1 MAAVK
6 SFACALALLGASCGK
21 LHGLGGAATPL
32 VTFDVKVTGTP
43 PAGASDLD
51 VALVWGRQWLIEPL
65 CIVPPDPRD
74 DANAVAAVKAA
85 GCRDPF
91 GFIPARVAASAP
103 LDADG
108 TATLELFA
116 LPSADL
122 MVGDLTARVAYAS
135 LVVYDDKNHDGT
147 LGLAIPFRPADFG
160 PDQGSGAGSGSGSG
174 SGDLFHSPDEIEG
187 GSFITQIHD
196 PMGTVIDQ
204 RIAYREGAFITTGF
218 YPRSGCGDPP
228 PAFSILAAS
237 GFTIA
242 DAISATAMGM
252 VPQEADLSQC
262 VQRAPGSGPVAFG
275 YGQPSDLPAVAA
287 RDLPE
292 LACTERTTDSTVR
305 YREPP
310 ADMPDFTGRT
320 FACVHYPSFGT
331 PSDVIELVVSGRSTD
346 SCVGLTHYILKGCR
360 EGPDCGTP
368 DWDHSLAPPSW
379 WPC

>member
-6 SFACALALLGASCGK
+6 SSLALVAALAGCGK
-21 LHGLGGAATPL
+21 VHGLGGAPTPL
-32 VTFDVKVTGTP
+32 VTFDVQVTGTP
-43 PAGASDLD
+43 PAGATDLN

-74 DANAVAAVKAA
+74 DPNAVAAVIAA
-85 GCRDPF
+85 GCRYPF

-103 LDADG
+103 LAPDG
-108 TATLELFA
+108 TATIELYA

-135 LVVYDDKNHDGT
+135 LVAYDDKNGDGT

-160 PDQGSGAGSGSGSG
+160 GMGSGAGSGSGSG
-174 SGDLFHSPDEIEG
+174 SGDLFHTPDIVEG
-187 GSFITQIHD
+187 ASFVTMTD
-196 PMGTVIDQ
+196 PDQ

-218 YPRSGCGDPP
+218 YPRAGCGDPP
-228 PAFSILAAS
+228 PAFSVLAAS
-237 GFTIA
+237 GFTIT
-242 DAISATAMGM
+242 DAITATQMGT
-252 VPQEADLSQC
+252 VPQEHDLSQC
-262 VQRAPGSGPVAFG
+262 VQRAPTSGPVSFPFADPT
-275 YGQPSDLPAVAA
+275 Q
-287 RDLPE
+287 RNIKE

-305 YREPP
+305 YRDPP
-310 ADMPDFTGRT
+310 ADMPDFTNRT
-320 FACVHYPSFGT
+320 FACVHYPSFGM
-331 PSDVIELVVSGRSTD
+331 PSDVIELVVSGRSDD